1 MSPTTNESSR
11 LKQAAQQLL
20 REAPAAGVPFEKGAP
35 FPLDYGR
42 EEAASSIARRDARV
56 VFHRIGGLRQLVFA
70 AGMACALGGLG
81 LAVTGSLGEGPLCMS
96 VGGVLIG
103 LAIPLGRR

>member
-1 MSPTTNESSR
+1 MPSTTNESSR

-42 EEAASSIARRDARV
+42 EEPVSSIASRDVRV
-56 VFHRIGGLRQLVFA
+56 VFHCVGGLRQLVFA
-70 AGMACALGGLG
+70 AGIACALGGLG
-81 LAVTGSLGEGPLCMS
+81 VAVTGSLGEGPLCMS

-103 LAIPLGRR
+103 LAIPLRR